1 LRAFPAPDGGGP
13 AQEMNKEAM
22 EKPRILI
29 VDDNHMMTDMWRML
43 FERVA
48 RFEVGIENSAADVL
62 ETARLFRPGLI
73 FMDFC
78 LTGKNGVEIAAE
90 LEADPVLKFT
100 PIVFLTG
107 LSKEE
112 AAERRLSDRH
122 MVLTKPVDLREIL
135 ACAERFFSI
144 PKLEAA

>member
-1 LRAFPAPDGGGP
+1 MRSFAASDGGSP
-13 AQEMNKEAM
+13 AQEMNKDTM

-48 RFEVGIENSAADVL
+48 RFEVGIENDGAAVL
-62 ETARLFRPGLI
+62 ETARMFRPGLI
-73 FMDFC
+73 FMDVC

-90 LEADPVLKFT
+90 LEADPVLKST

-122 MVLTKPVDLREIL
+122 MVLTKPVDLQAIL

-144 PKLEAA
+144 PMLEAA